1 MRCCVRV
8 TAGSG
13 WRTAMRATWCGTSAP
28 RRWVQL
34 PRPRCRVALR
44 CAAHAPQC
52 LPILQSYQT
61 DAAPVVSQSC
71 IVALDMLAV
80 RCVESSSRADAA
92 QHEQSGEF
100 QYANGIA
107 AVTEAT

>member
-1 MRCCVRV
+1 M
-8 TAGSG
+8 TGHN
-13 WRTAMRATWCGTSAP
+13 TSIN
-28 RRWVQL
+28 
-34 PRPRCRVALR
+34 AL
-44 CAAHAPQC
+44 QC
-52 LPILQSYQT
+52 LPILQSFQT

-80 RCVESSSRADAA
+80 RPMLCCMHPLA

-107 AVTEAT
+107 AVTEST